1 MKFAGPYSQQETT
14 LWLAK
19 TVVVWDEDGR
29 TIPSDAH
36 IGSPESQVAGLNGAG
51 GTRDA
56 AARDLEQKLVKMKSH
71 ETEGA

>member
-1 MKFAGPYSQQETT
+1 VKFAGPYSHRGTT

-29 TIPSDAH
+29 TIPGDAH

-51 GTRDA
+51 NTPDA
-56 AARDLEQKLVKMKSH
+56 AARDLEQKLVQMKSY